1 MTTYT
6 TILDRDRAAAYK
18 RYLKA
23 AGIYYEASE
32 CNDLIIIVVP
42 LATDKDNTI
51 YNMVSTAEQNL
62 LAIKEE
68 DL

>member
-32 CNDLIIIVVP
+32 CGDMIVIVVP
-42 LATDKDNTI
+42 LATDKDNTV
-51 YNMVSTAEQNL
+51 YNMVSTAEYNL
-62 LAIKEE
+62 LYMQ
-68 DL
+68 